1 VSILLLRSGDDD
13 LPELPEDVELVRT
26 HDLHPRAEG
35 IAEAERV
42 PPEGTWL
49 LVSSRVT
56 VRVMPPAFFARPFAR
71 TLVSGAE
78 TASALKRAG
87 VSRVDVPERPGAA
100 GMLELVT
107 RRATRILWP
116 RGSDADPAPVEAL
129 FARGIEA
136 IAPVVYEKS
145 PRPALDP
152 AVLSRVAAGDYGGI
166 AVSSLA
172 ALDVLLAS
180 LSAARLAPHPSLR
193 WGVIGPESARAFER
207 YSLPRPLV
215 PEKPR
220 LPDLL
225 EDLRKASA

>member
-1 VSILLLRSGDDD
+1 MRILLLRSGDDGLQD
-13 LPELPEDVELVRT
+13 LPEDVELVKT
-26 HDLHPRAEG
+26 HELSPRAGG
-35 IAEAERV
+35 IAEAESV
-42 PPEGTWL
+42 PPAGTWL

-56 VRVMPPAFFARPFAR
+56 VRVMPPAFFARPFAKV
-71 TLVSGAE
+71 LASGEE
-78 TASALKRAG
+78 TAAALKRAG
-87 VSRVDVPERPGAA
+87 AERVEIPSRPGAA

-129 FARGIEA
+129 VARGVEA
-136 IAPVVYEKS
+136 IAPVVYEKT
-145 PRPALDP
+145 PRASLNP
-152 AVLSRVAAGDYGGI
+152 AVLVRVSEGGYAGV

-172 ALDVLLAS
+172 ALDVLLGALRS
-180 LSAARLAPHPSLR
+180 ARLAPHASLK

-215 PEKPR
+215 PRRPR